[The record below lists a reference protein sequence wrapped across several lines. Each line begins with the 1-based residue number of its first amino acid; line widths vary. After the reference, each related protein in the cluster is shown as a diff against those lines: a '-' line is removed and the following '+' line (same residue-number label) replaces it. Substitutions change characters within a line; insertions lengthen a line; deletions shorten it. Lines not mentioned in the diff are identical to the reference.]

1 MEQYIIAQTVAC
13 DRVVL
18 VVGTK
23 RLPVVV
29 QLLWA
34 KYEHA
39 LVAVLVI
46 LYHCKGCECLTKSDT
61 ICKDATVV
69 FFEFVDDGKGSI
81 FLEVI
86 KLVPYDT

>member
-13 DRVVL
+13 NWVVL

-39 LVAVLVI
+39 LIAVLVI
-46 LYHCKGCECLTKSDT
+46 LNNSKGCERLTKT
-61 ICKDATVV
+61 YTVGKDATVV
-69 FFEFVDDGKGSI
+69 FFKLVYDGQGCIS
-81 FLEVI
+81 LEV
-86 KLVPYDT
+86 K

>member
-61 ICKDATVV
+61 IGKDAAVV
-69 FFEFVDDGKGSI
+69 FFELVDDGKGSI
-81 FLEVI
+81 FLEIV
-86 KLVPYDT
+86 